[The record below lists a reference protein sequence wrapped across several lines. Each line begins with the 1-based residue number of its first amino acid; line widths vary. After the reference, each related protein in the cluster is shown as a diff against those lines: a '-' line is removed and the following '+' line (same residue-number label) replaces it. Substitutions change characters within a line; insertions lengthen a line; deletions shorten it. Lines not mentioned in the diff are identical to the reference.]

1 LENSSKTNTKQYYS
15 MNINLFKSISLEG
28 ICFEYVNLSI
38 CSDRYQLFSACSF
51 LLLFRCWIHL

>member
-1 LENSSKTNTKQYYS
+1 